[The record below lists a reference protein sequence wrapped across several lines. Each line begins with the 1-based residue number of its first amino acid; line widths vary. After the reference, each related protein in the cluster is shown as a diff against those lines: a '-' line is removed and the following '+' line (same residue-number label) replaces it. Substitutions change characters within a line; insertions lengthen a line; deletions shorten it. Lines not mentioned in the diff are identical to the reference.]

1 MALTTNKVR
10 KLTNPDLAIVRQ
22 ATVAS
27 GVTIYDGAIVSLNAS
42 GEAIVGVSTTKFG
55 GIAQN
60 YAEAGENVTLHYNHV
75 EELPLATTVANIGVA
90 VYATSDNVL
99 TLTPNT
105 CIVGYI
111 VNIVDAAIV
120 SAHCTSRV

>member
-1 MALTTNKVR
+1 MALATNKVS
-10 KLTNPDLAIVRQ
+10 KTKHDDLAIVRQ
-22 ATVAS
+22 AVVAA
-27 GVTIYDGAIVSLNAS
+27 GVTIYEGAMVSLNAS
-42 GEAIVGVSTTKFG
+42 GEAIVAVSTTKFG

-60 YAEAGENVTLHYNHV
+60 YGVAGDTITLHYNHV

-111 VNIVDAAIV
+111 VNIVDAATV
-120 SAHCTSRV
+120 AAHCTSRV